1 MQKLSFQD
9 AFFLRAESGNCPFHV
24 AALMVLKFPEDAP
37 RNYLREL
44 AKLFGQIGEVWPVF
58 SRKLADP
65 NNLNNPHWIKAEDFD
80 ASDHILHYRLPK
92 YGNMEDLLGLI
103 AHSHE
108 RVLDR
113 TRPLWQAHLIEG
125 LPGKR
130 FAVYFKVHHALVDG
144 VGGIKMIR
152 EMLTQDPHGTLLDR
166 KCEEQTA
173 KHHDKHSLGELVKH
187 SIEVILKQSQAVT
200 EASGMLA
207 NMGLDSLLGKK
218 DRPQVPFSAPRTLFN
233 QELGTKRR
241 LIVSEL
247 ELEQLHRISKHF
259 GGTINDVLVA
269 ICGSALRSYLL
280 ELDALPE
287 RSLDA
292 GLPVSI
298 KSPNAAEGNQLSFII
313 CPFVTDEEDAAERLK
328 RVITITRKAKKDLA
342 HISPEAS
349 ENLATMTMVPFL
361 MVSLTHSSQRVPP
374 VFNAIVSNVP
384 GSKNKLFLEGAELES
399 LYPLSVVTDGM
410 GLNITAISYDGKL
423 CLGITAA
430 PSNEPHVEC
439 LNEKIQQGF
448 AELQARVRE
457 EINKEELCNA

>member
-9 AFFLRAESGNCPFHV
+9 AFFLRAESSSCPFHV
-24 AALMVLKFPEDAP
+24 AALMVFKIPDDAP

-44 AKLFGQIGEVWPVF
+44 AEQFGQIGEVWPVF
-58 SRKLADP
+58 TRKLADP
-65 NNLNNPHWIKAEDFD
+65 SNLKNPHWVEADD
-80 ASDHILHYRLPK
+80 YDYTDHVLHYRLPK
-92 YGNMEDLLGLI
+92 FGKMNDLLSLI

-108 RVLDR
+108 QVLDR

-130 FAVYFKVHHALVDG
+130 FALYFKVHHALVDG

-152 EMLTQDPHGTLLDR
+152 EMLTPDRNGRLLDCPQSKHTSR
-166 KCEEQTA
+166 
-173 KHHDKHSLGELVKH
+173 HHDKESLSDLVKH
-187 SIEVILKQSQAVT
+187 SIDAILRQSQAVS

-233 QELGTKRR
+233 NELGTRR
-241 LIVSEL
+241 RFVICEL
-247 ELEQLHRISKHF
+247 PIDGLHAIGKHF
-259 GGTINDVLVA
+259 GGTINDVLVS

-298 KSPNAAEGNQLSFII
+298 KGANASEGNQLSFII
-313 CPFVTDEEDAAERLK
+313 CPFVTDEADASKRLK
-328 RVITITRKAKKDLA
+328 RVIKITKKAKNDLA
-342 HISPEAS
+342 HISAAGS
-349 ENLATMTMVPFL
+349 ENLATMTMIPFL

-384 GSKNKLFLEGAELES
+384 GAKNKLYLEGAELES

-410 GLNITAISYDGKL
+410 GLNITAISYNGKL

-430 PSNEPHVEC
+430 PASEPHIEC
-439 LNEKIQQGF
+439 LNDKIRKGFDELNSALEK
-448 AELQARVRE
+448 AEK
-457 EINKEELCNA
+457 NKELCV

>member
-9 AFFLRAESGNCPFHV
+9 AFFLRAESSSCPFHV
-24 AALMVLKFPEDAP
+24 AALMVFKFPEHAP
-37 RNYLREL
+37 RNYLKSL
-44 AKLFGQIGEVWPVF
+44 AKQFGQIGEVWPVF
-58 SRKLADP
+58 TRKLADP
-65 NNLNNPHWIKAEDFD
+65 NNLKNPHWIEAEDYCYT
-80 ASDHILHYRLPK
+80 DHVLHYRLPK
-92 YGNMEDLLGLI
+92 FGKMDDLLALI

-108 RVLDR
+108 QVLDR
-113 TRPLWQAHLIEG
+113 TRPLWQAHIIEG

-130 FAVYFKVHHALVDG
+130 FAIYFKVHHALVDG

-152 EMLTQDPHGTLLDR
+152 EMLTSDPKGRLLD
-166 KCEEQTA
+166 CEQSTHTA
-173 KHHDKHSLGELVKH
+173 IHHDKESLGDLVRH
-187 SIEVILKQSQAVT
+187 SINAIIKQSQAVS
-200 EASGMLA
+200 EASAMLA

-233 QELGTKRR
+233 NELGTRRR
-241 LIVSEL
+241 LIVCEL
-247 ELEQLHRISKHF
+247 PIDRLHAIGKHF
-259 GGTINDVLVA
+259 GGTINDVLVS

-298 KSPNAAEGNQLSFII
+298 KGANASEGNQLSFII
-313 CPFVTDEEDAAERLK
+313 CPFVTDEADASKRIK
-328 RVITITRKAKKDLA
+328 RVIKITKKAKNDLA
-342 HISPEAS
+342 HISGAGS

-384 GSKNKLFLEGAELES
+384 GAKTKLYLEGAELEN

-410 GLNITAISYDGKL
+410 GLNITAISYNGKL

-430 PSNEPHVEC
+430 PASEPHIEC
-439 LNEKIQQGF
+439 LSAKIQKGF
-448 AELQARVRE
+448 
-457 EINKEELCNA
+457 EELASVIPQAEKDKELSL